1 MNLNMK
7 SLFGQANKGLGKLK
21 GFIFGSSSSE
31 ETSQSPQSETNQ
43 KINPNQPQKIES
55 DAKSPKKDDSK
66 SSNTIIKSSKGQ
78 FDFSE
83 EDDDEDTKPKKNQS
97 ESESQNK
104 NFEYSEPEEDYW
116 KIAHR
121 LYLKNSMV
129 DIEPLP
135 YVPFIKVKKN
145 DNILSL
151 IGFGKKNQI
160 KEIKYFAVFDEHFLY
175 MINMTTK
182 DNNQNNFFKKI
193 GNHYDLTKISNIEIT
208 DDIILEGKKLI
219 KLVFLIDNDSNNFTT
234 VEKELH
240 FEKNDAKKFFEI
252 LKFYLKK
259 YDVPLITK
267 DSTENTKEGS
277 EEKEDE
283 DEEEE
288 EEDDEEEDDK
298 KENENEKDNKDKDQ
312 EKPKDKDDNDKE
324 EENKKE
330 KREVKEEKEPNAEEK
345 KENIEEKQKD
355 PKKEELLNNQEKK
368 EELNKE
374 VYKESEEPFMQII
387 SKELIELLNI
397 PANKKCF
404 DCESSPANWV
414 CVNNAIFLC
423 SKCAGEHRGYG
434 AIISNLKFMMLD
446 KLNEF
451 QIATMK
457 RGGNKVLDRLLKQYS
472 IDKKT
477 IDKLILYS
485 SRLLEYHRNW
495 LYNKLAGK
503 SDPKPPNKYEY
514 SKIMNNFKDNPRPP
528 LEKVKIKDS
537 KEVIKT

>member
-240 FEKNDAKKFFEI
+240 FEKNDTKKFFEI

-277 EEKEDE
+277 E
-283 DEEEE
+283 
-288 EEDDEEEDDK
+288 
-298 KENENEKDNKDKDQ
+298 
-312 EKPKDKDDNDKE
+312 
-324 EENKKE
+324 
-330 KREVKEEKEPNAEEK
+330 KR
-345 KENIEEKQKD
+345 
-355 PKKEELLNNQEKK
+355 
-368 EELNKE
+368 
-374 VYKESEEPFMQII
+374 
-387 SKELIELLNI
+387 
-397 PANKKCF
+397 
-404 DCESSPANWV
+404 
-414 CVNNAIFLC
+414 
-423 SKCAGEHRGYG
+423 R
-434 AIISNLKFMMLD
+434 
-446 KLNEF
+446 
-451 QIATMK
+451 
-457 RGGNKVLDRLLKQYS
+457 
-472 IDKKT
+472 
-477 IDKLILYS
+477 
-485 SRLLEYHRNW
+485 
-495 LYNKLAGK
+495 
-503 SDPKPPNKYEY
+503 
-514 SKIMNNFKDNPRPP
+514 
-528 LEKVKIKDS
+528 
-537 KEVIKT
+537 

>member
-31 ETSQSPQSETNQ
+31 ENTQSPQSETNQ

-298 KENENEKDNKDKDQ
+298 KENENEKDNKDQ

-345 KENIEEKQKD
+345 NNIINEKNETEVKKDDDKKDIKEKTE
-355 PKKEELLNNQEKK
+355 QEKK
-368 EELNKE
+368 EEVKE
-374 VYKESEEPFMQII
+374 EEKEKNEEK
-387 SKELIELLNI
+387 KEEE
-397 PANKKCF
+397 KK
-404 DCESSPANWV
+404 E
-414 CVNNAIFLC
+414 
-423 SKCAGEHRGYG
+423 
-434 AIISNLKFMMLD
+434 
-446 KLNEF
+446 
-451 QIATMK
+451 
-457 RGGNKVLDRLLKQYS
+457 
-472 IDKKT
+472 DKKEEEEKKEEEKEE
-477 IDKLILYS
+477 IKNEEKKEDKQ
-485 SRLLEYHRNW
+485 E
-495 LYNKLAGK
+495 
-503 SDPKPPNKYEY
+503 
-514 SKIMNNFKDNPRPP
+514 
-528 LEKVKIKDS
+528 
-537 KEVIKT
+537 

>member
-31 ETSQSPQSETNQ
+31 ETSQAPQSETNQ
-43 KINPNQPQKIES
+43 KINPNQPHKIES

-145 DNILSL
+145 DNLLSL

-193 GNHYDLTKISNIEIT
+193 GNHYDLTKISNIEIK
-208 DDIILEGKKLI
+208 DDDKLEGKKII
-219 KLVFLIDNDSNNFTT
+219 KLVFLLDNDNNNFATID
-234 VEKELH
+234 KEFH
-240 FEKNDAKKFFEI
+240 FEKNDANKFFGI

-259 YDVPLITK
+259 YGVPLIFK
-267 DSTENTKEGS
+267 DDNNKEGD
-277 EEKEDE
+277 EKEGE

-288 EEDDEEEDDK
+288 EEEDEE
-298 KENENEKDNKDKDQ
+298 ENENEENK
-312 EKPKDKDDNDKE
+312 NE
-324 EENKKE
+324 EENKEEKKE
-330 KREVKEEKEPNAEEK
+330 GEENKESKDKKEEDKKEEDKKDEKKEEKKEEEKKEEDKKEEDKKEEKKEEDKKEEDKKEEKKEEEKKEEVKEENKEEVKDKEKEEK
-345 KENIEEKQKD
+345 KEEG
-355 PKKEELLNNQEKK
+355 KEEEKK
-368 EELNKE
+368 E
-374 VYKESEEPFMQII
+374 
-387 SKELIELLNI
+387 
-397 PANKKCF
+397 
-404 DCESSPANWV
+404 
-414 CVNNAIFLC
+414 
-423 SKCAGEHRGYG
+423 GE
-434 AIISNLKFMMLD
+434 
-446 KLNEF
+446 
-451 QIATMK
+451 
-457 RGGNKVLDRLLKQYS
+457 
-472 IDKKT
+472 
-477 IDKLILYS
+477 
-485 SRLLEYHRNW
+485 
-495 LYNKLAGK
+495 
-503 SDPKPPNKYEY
+503 
-514 SKIMNNFKDNPRPP
+514 
-528 LEKVKIKDS
+528 
-537 KEVIKT
+537 

>member
-31 ETSQSPQSETNQ
+31 ETSQAPQSETNQ

-240 FEKNDAKKFFEI
+240 FEKNDAKKF
-252 LKFYLKK
+252 LKF
-259 YDVPLITK
+259 
-267 DSTENTKEGS
+267 
-277 EEKEDE
+277 
-283 DEEEE
+283 
-288 EEDDEEEDDK
+288 
-298 KENENEKDNKDKDQ
+298 
-312 EKPKDKDDNDKE
+312 
-324 EENKKE
+324 
-330 KREVKEEKEPNAEEK
+330 
-345 KENIEEKQKD
+345 
-355 PKKEELLNNQEKK
+355 
-368 EELNKE
+368 
-374 VYKESEEPFMQII
+374 
-387 SKELIELLNI
+387 
-397 PANKKCF
+397 
-404 DCESSPANWV
+404 
-414 CVNNAIFLC
+414 
-423 SKCAGEHRGYG
+423 
-434 AIISNLKFMMLD
+434 
-446 KLNEF
+446 
-451 QIATMK
+451 
-457 RGGNKVLDRLLKQYS
+457 
-472 IDKKT
+472 
-477 IDKLILYS
+477 
-485 SRLLEYHRNW
+485 
-495 LYNKLAGK
+495 
-503 SDPKPPNKYEY
+503 
-514 SKIMNNFKDNPRPP
+514 
-528 LEKVKIKDS
+528 
-537 KEVIKT
+537 